1 MYFYSIF
8 FTPRTYTTL
17 CFCFN
22 FISFRGYLAPEYA
35 IHGHLTKKADI
46 YSFGVLLLEIV
57 SGRCNDPEKYPYE
70 DFSLLERVCIIF
82 LIKKIY
88 LLISTFNAMLMFS
101 FLIEG
106 SMIIAC

>member
-1 MYFYSIF
+1 MNRQKQKKCIFIQFF

-82 LIKKIY
+82 FNKKNIFVN
-88 LLISTFNAMLMFS
+88 FNFQCHANV
-101 FLIEG
+101 FLFD
-106 SMIIAC
+106 